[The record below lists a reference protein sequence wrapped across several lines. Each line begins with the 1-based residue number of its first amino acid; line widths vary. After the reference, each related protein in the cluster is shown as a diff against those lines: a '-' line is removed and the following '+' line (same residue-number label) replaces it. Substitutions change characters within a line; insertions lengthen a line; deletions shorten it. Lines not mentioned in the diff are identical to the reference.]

1 MKVIPNIE
9 DILMSTV
16 QPYQIKTNNQEVV
29 ITLNRSLIEPKKLEQ
44 FLDYLSIKSIQQK
57 SLLSDDSANQL
68 ISEIDKSVWEKQKNL
83 FEQ

>member
-1 MKVIPNIE
+1 
-9 DILMSTV
+9 MSTV

>member
-1 MKVIPNIE
+1 MKMKVIPNKE
-9 DILMSTV
+9 DVLMSTV

-83 FEQ
+83 F

>member
-1 MKVIPNIE
+1 MKVFPNKE
-9 DILMSTV
+9 DVLMSIV

-57 SLLSDDSANQL
+57 SLLSEDSE
-68 ISEIDKSVWEKQKNL
+68 S
-83 FEQ
+83 

>member
-1 MKVIPNIE
+1 MKVFPNKE
-9 DILMSTV
+9 DVLMSTV

-29 ITLNRSLIEPKKLEQ
+29 ITLNRSLIERKKLEQ

-57 SLLSDDSANQL
+57 SLLSEDSANAL
-68 ISEIDKSVWEKQKNL
+68 ISEIDKSIWEKQKNL